1 MFLALPLRRYISGRW
16 FALYRQQ
23 AQRDKTSSFSY
34 RFLFRPPRRSREDR
48 LHAQFEFTAHR
59 NGELFLFVNDAVPL
73 LLIVNFYGD
82 NKGSAKIGVEQLAWT
97 SGPVD
102 PVNKERG

>member
-1 MFLALPLRRYISGRW
+1 MGRSVDDSGLRMTICRNG
-16 FALYRQQ
+16 LEG
-23 AQRDKTSSFSY
+23 TSPEGQDIQLLTDSV
-34 RFLFRPPRRSREDR
+34 RPPPRSREDR

-73 LLIVNFYGD
+73 LLIFDFYA
-82 NKGSAKIGVEQLAWT
+82 NNRGSAKIGVEQLAWT

-102 PVNKERG
+102 PIK